1 MTKWLVFCF
10 WWRAP
15 FFRPAFPALCRN
27 QYSEDKA
34 LELKGLGGEGEW
46 IDVEELANWT
56 HLDSVPALHGV
67 THFHQEVGWGT

>member
-1 MTKWLVFCF
+1 MLILINAVVVTKWLVFCF

-34 LELKGLGGEGEW
+34 LELKGLVGEGEW
-46 IDVEELANWT
+46 IDGEELANWT
-56 HLDSVPALHGV
+56 HLDKTGSPPDM
-67 THFHQEVGWGT
+67 E